1 MERSPE
7 GERYVTRIKRSQKAN
22 RQAYHKENKMLLL
35 IDNYDSF
42 TYNLY
47 QYLSQLGANVKVVRN
62 DAITTDAIANLE
74 PAGLVLSPGPGRP
87 ETAGI
92 TMDAIRAFAGKLP
105 ILGIC
110 LGHQSIAQVYGGKIV
125 RAKNLMHGKVSQVN
139 GDGEGLFAN
148 IANPFAAMRY
158 HSLAVEQNSLPEELV
173 ITATADD
180 GEIMGLRHKEL
191 PIEGIQFHPESI
203 KTVVGKRILRN
214 YIKMTDK
221 WAK

>member
-1 MERSPE
+1 
-7 GERYVTRIKRSQKAN
+7 
-22 RQAYHKENKMLLL
+22 MLLL

-47 QYLSQLGANVKVVRN
+47 QYLSQLGAKVKVVRN
-62 DAITTDAIANLE
+62 DTVTIADIRSLN
-74 PAGLVLSPGPGRP
+74 PTGLILSPGPGRP

-92 TMDAIRAFAGKLP
+92 TLEAVKAFAGKLP

-110 LGHQSIAQVYGGKIV
+110 LGHQSIGQAFGAKIV
-125 RAKNLMHGKVSQVN
+125 KAKHLMHGKVSQVSA
-139 GDGEGLFAN
+139 DGAGVFTG

-158 HSLAVEQNSLPEELV
+158 HSLAVDADSVPAEFS
-173 ITATADD
+173 ISAKADD
-180 GEIMGLRHKEL
+180 GEIMGIRHRDL

-214 YIKMTDK
+214 FIKIADQ
-221 WAK
+221 WAKEHHTDY

>member
-1 MERSPE
+1 M
-7 GERYVTRIKRSQKAN
+7 I
-22 RQAYHKENKMLLL
+22 LL

-47 QYLSQLGANVKVVRN
+47 QYLCQLGAKVKVVRN
-62 DAITTDAIANLE
+62 DAITIADIAALDL
-74 PAGLVLSPGPGRP
+74 AGLVLSPGPGRP

-92 TMDAIRAFAGKLP
+92 TMEAVKAFAGKLP

-110 LGHQSIAQVYGGKIV
+110 LGHQSIAQAYGAKIV
-125 RAKNLMHGKVSQVN
+125 KAKNLMHGKVSQVN
-139 GDGEGLFAN
+139 ADGQGVFTG

-158 HSLAVEQNSLPEELV
+158 HSLAVAENSTPSEFIV
-173 ITATADD
+173 TAKADD
-180 GEIMGLRHKEL
+180 GEIMGIRHKEL

-214 YIKMTDK
+214 FLKITDL
-221 WAK
+221 WAKEHNNDY

>member
-1 MERSPE
+1 
-7 GERYVTRIKRSQKAN
+7 
-22 RQAYHKENKMLLL
+22 MLLL

-62 DAITTDAIANLE
+62 DAIDVQGITALD

-87 ETAGI
+87 ETAGV
-92 TMDAIRAFAGKLP
+92 TMDAVRTFAGKLP

-110 LGHQSIAQVYGGKIV
+110 LGHQSIAQVYGAKIV
-125 RAKNLMHGKVSQVN
+125 MAKNLMHGKVSQVN
-139 GDGEGLFAN
+139 ADGQGVFN
-148 IANPFAAMRY
+148 GIANPFAAMRY
-158 HSLAVEQNSLPEELV
+158 HSLAVEEASVPADFV
-173 ITATADD
+173 ITAKADD
-180 GEIMGLRHKEL
+180 GEIMGIRHREL

-214 YIKMTDK
+214 FIKITDQ
-221 WAK
+221 WAKEHNNNY

>member
-1 MERSPE
+1 
-7 GERYVTRIKRSQKAN
+7 
-22 RQAYHKENKMLLL
+22 MLLL

-47 QYLSQLGANVKVVRN
+47 QYLSQLGALVKVVRN
-62 DAITTDAIANLE
+62 DAVNLNDIASLD

-92 TMDAIRAFAGKLP
+92 TMDAIREFAGKMP

-110 LGHQSIAQVYGGKIV
+110 LGHQSIAQVYGAAIIK
-125 RAKNLMHGKVSQVN
+125 AKNLMHGKVSQVN
-139 GDGEGLFAN
+139 ADGGGVFKG

-158 HSLAVEQNSLPEELV
+158 HSLVVDEATLPPELIV
-173 ITATADD
+173 TAKAED
-180 GEIMGLRHKEL
+180 GEIMGIRHKEL

-214 YIKMTDK
+214 YIKITDK
-221 WAK
+221 WAKDHNTDY